1 MKKSLLNFFIF
12 LIILTSCEIGP
23 RNYFPFSIGA
33 KWLYSITIS
42 SSYTGKEY
50 EKRLM
55 ITNVSTEKKNDII
68 QVSKLHSDGSYY
80 TYKINKKKNQIL
92 RSSVILAFGE
102 GMVEPVKK
110 IIYPDMQFNKKEWVI
125 KEQLFLVKGFQPPLL
140 NVKPRSQFD
149 MTYKIK
155 KKIDNL
161 KLNGKNYK
169 FCLLIEGNGNTSFI
183 GDTRS
188 GPINV
193 EVINNE
199 WICDGVGVVKQKR
212 EEKTNASAFGNMVLK
227 KSLLNFEN

>member
-1 MKKSLLNFFIF
+1 MLSQGLNLIWIIKS
-12 LIILTSCEIGP
+12 
-23 RNYFPFSIGA
+23 
-33 KWLYSITIS
+33 
-42 SSYTGKEY
+42 
-50 EKRLM
+50 
-55 ITNVSTEKKNDII
+55 
-68 QVSKLHSDGSYY
+68 
-80 TYKINKKKNQIL
+80 
-92 RSSVILAFGE
+92 
-102 GMVEPVKK
+102 
-110 IIYPDMQFNKKEWVI
+110 
-125 KEQLFLVKGFQPPLL
+125 
-140 NVKPRSQFD
+140 
-149 MTYKIK
+149 K

-199 WICDGVGVVKQKR
+199 WIWDGVKQKR